1 MPLKLAIV
9 GRPNVGKSRLFNRLA
24 GRTAAIVHD
33 TPGVTRDRQAVDA
46 EYEGIA
52 LTLIDT
58 AGFEDAVTGSIAHR
72 MTQQTI
78 TAIAEA
84 EALLFLIDA
93 RAGITAGD
101 QIIAQTLRKSGKP
114 VILAANK
121 CEGRVEIPAEIYG
134 LGLGDP
140 IRISAEHN
148 LGMEDLVAALEA
160 LVPKSQAEDEEE
172 DGEQEDEAYHEDIEE
187 EAEDV
192 EEGEQDDEDYHEDI
206 DAEDEDEFSEDDEPL
221 EDITVNY
228 LDRPLRLALVGRP
241 NVGKSSLFNHLLG
254 EERSLVGPE
263 AGLTRDSITA
273 PWKAGDRDVLLHDT
287 AGLRKKARVAGETL
301 EEMSVASTLEAIRF
315 ADCVIVMI
323 DANAPFEKQDLTI
336 ADLIAREG
344 RAIVFAVNKWDLLE
358 NKAGGI
364 SRMREK
370 LDRLL
375 PQIAGA
381 PLIATSARTGE
392 GIDRLADAV
401 TEADKAWNTRISTST
416 LNRFLEGALQRH
428 ATPAISGRRVRIRY
442 MTQRKAR
449 PPSFTLFGNQLDA
462 LPEAYLRYLSNGL
475 RENFN
480 LKGTPLRFSVRN
492 SKNPYA
498 PKPKK

>member
-1 MPLKLAIV
+1 MPRVGTMPLKLAIV

-58 AGFEDAVTGSIAHR
+58 AGFEDAATGSVAHR
-72 MTQQTI
+72 MTQQTL

-121 CEGRVEIPAEIYG
+121 CEGRVDVPAEIYG

-148 LGMEDLVAALEA
+148 LGMENLVAALED
-160 LVPKSQAEDEEE
+160 LLPKPESSDED
-172 DGEQEDEAYHEDIEE
+172 DEAYSEETEE
-187 EAEDV
+187 EP
-192 EEGEQDDEDYHEDI
+192 
-206 DAEDEDEFSEDDEPL
+206 EDEFSEDDEPL

-273 PWKAGDRDVLLHDT
+273 PWKAGTRDVLLHDT

-375 PQIAGA
+375 PQVAGA
-381 PLIATSARTGE
+381 PLVATSARTGE
-392 GIDRLADAV
+392 GLDRLEAAV

-462 LPEAYLRYLSNGL
+462 LPEAYLRYLTNGL
-475 RENFN
+475 RENFD

-498 PKPKK
+498 TKK

>member
-84 EALLFLIDA
+84 EVLLFLIDA
-93 RAGITAGD
+93 RTGITAGD

-121 CEGRVEIPAEIYG
+121 CEGRVETPAEIYG

-148 LGMEDLVAALEA
+148 LGMEDLVAALEE
-160 LVPKSQAEDEEE
+160 LVPKPEAADAEDGDPEDEEYSE
-172 DGEQEDEAYHEDIEE
+172 EIEE
-187 EAEDV
+187 EE
-192 EEGEQDDEDYHEDI
+192 
-206 DAEDEDEFSEDDEPL
+206 EDEFSEDDEPL

-273 PWKAGDRDVLLHDT
+273 PWKAGTRDVLLHDT
-287 AGLRKKARVAGETL
+287 AGLRKKARMAGETL

-375 PQIAGA
+375 PQVAGA

-392 GIDRLADAV
+392 GLDRLSDAV

-498 PKPKK
+498 PKKR

>member
-1 MPLKLAIV
+1 MALILAIV

-24 GRTAAIVHD
+24 GRAAAIVHD

-46 EYEGIA
+46 AYEG
-52 LTLIDT
+52 LPLRLIDT
-58 AGFEDAVTGSIAHR
+58 AGFEDAASGSIAHR
-72 MTQQTI
+72 MTKQTLA
-78 TAIAEA
+78 AIAEA

-93 RAGITAGD
+93 RAGVTAGD
-101 QIIAQTLRKSGKP
+101 QIIAQALRKSGKP

-121 CEGRVEIPAEIYG
+121 CEGRTQPPAEAYG
-134 LGLGDP
+134 LGLGEP
-140 IRISAEHN
+140 IAISAEHN
-148 LGMEDLVAALEA
+148 LGMENLVAALEPLAGSTA
-160 LVPKSQAEDEEE
+160 LDESEYE
-172 DGEQEDEAYHEDIEE
+172 
-187 EAEDV
+187 
-192 EEGEQDDEDYHEDI
+192 EQD
-206 DAEDEDEFSEDDEPL
+206 AEVVEFSEEDEPD
-221 EDITVNY
+221 EDVSVHY

-241 NVGKSSLFNHLLG
+241 NVGKSSLFNQLLG
-254 EERSLVGPE
+254 EERSLTGPE
-263 AGLTRDSITA
+263 AGLTRDAITA
-273 PWKAGDRDVLLHDT
+273 PWRAGEREVLLHDT

-323 DANAPFEKQDLTI
+323 DATAPFEKQDLTI

-344 RAIVFAVNKWDLLE
+344 RAIVFAINKWDLLE
-358 NKAGGI
+358 NKAGAI

-375 PQIAGA
+375 PQVAGA

-392 GIDRLADAV
+392 GLERLGAAI
-401 TEADKAWNTRISTST
+401 TEADRAWNSRISTAT
-416 LNRFLEGALQRH
+416 LNRFLGEALQRH
-428 ATPAISGRRVRIRY
+428 AAPAISGRRVRIRY

-462 LPEAYLRYLSNGL
+462 LPEAYLRYLQNGL
-475 RENFN
+475 REAFN

-492 SKNPYA
+492 SKNPYGT
-498 PKPKK
+498 KK

>member
-58 AGFEDAVTGSIAHR
+58 AGFEDAVTGSVAYR

-121 CEGRVEIPAEIYG
+121 CEGRVETPAEIYG

-148 LGMEDLVAALEA
+148 LGMENLVAALED
-160 LVPKSQAEDEEE
+160 LLPKAPAD
-172 DGEQEDEAYHEDIEE
+172 DA
-187 EAEDV
+187 
-192 EEGEQDDEDYHEDI
+192 QDDED
-206 DAEDEDEFSEDDEPL
+206 AEYSEEIEEEPEDEFSEDDEPL

-273 PWKAGDRDVLLHDT
+273 PWKAGTRDVLLHDT

-375 PQIAGA
+375 PQVAGA
-381 PLIATSARTGE
+381 PLVATSARTGE
-392 GIDRLADAV
+392 GLDRLEAAV

-462 LPEAYLRYLSNGL
+462 LPEAYLRYLTNGL
-475 RENFN
+475 RDNFD

-498 PKPKK
+498 SKK

>member
-1 MPLKLAIV
+1 MPLNLAIV

-24 GRTAAIVHD
+24 GRAAAIVHD
-33 TPGVTRDRQAVDA
+33 TPGVTRDRQAVEAVFD
-46 EYEGIA
+46 G
-52 LTLIDT
+52 LSLRLIDT
-58 AGFEDAVTGSIAHR
+58 AGFEDAATGSVAHR
-72 MTQQTI
+72 MTKQTL

-84 EALLFLIDA
+84 EALLFVVDA
-93 RAGITAGD
+93 RDGLTAGD
-101 QIIAQTLRKSGKP
+101 QIIAEALRKSGKP

-121 CEGRVEIPAEIYG
+121 CEGRVEPPAEAWS
-134 LGLGDP
+134 LGFGEP
-140 IRISAEHN
+140 IAISAEHN
-148 LGMEDLVAALEA
+148 IGMAELADALAPLAPKA
-160 LVPKSQAEDEEE
+160 LIPDEEDEEE
-172 DGEQEDEAYHEDIEE
+172 DEDWDGEDADADDEL
-187 EAEDV
+187 
-192 EEGEQDDEDYHEDI
+192 EGEAPVAH
-206 DAEDEDEFSEDDEPL
+206 
-221 EDITVNY
+221 Y

-241 NVGKSSLFNHLLG
+241 NVGKSSLFNQLLG

-263 AGLTRDSITA
+263 AGLTRDAITA

-287 AGLRKKARVAGETL
+287 AGLRKKARVAGEVL

-315 ADCVIVMI
+315 ADCVIVMV
-323 DANAPFEKQDLTI
+323 DATAPFEKQDLAI

-344 RAIVFAVNKWDLLE
+344 RAIVFAINKWDLLE
-358 NKAGGI
+358 NKAGAI

-375 PQIAGA
+375 PQVAGA

-392 GIDRLADAV
+392 GLERLEAAV
-401 TEADKAWNTRISTST
+401 TDADKAWNTRIPTGV

-462 LPEAYLRYLSNGL
+462 LPEAYLRYLQNGL
-475 RENFN
+475 RESFG

-498 PKPKK
+498 GKK

>member
-58 AGFEDAVTGSIAHR
+58 AGFEDAATGSVAHR

-93 RAGITAGD
+93 RAGVTTGD
-101 QIIAQTLRKSGKP
+101 EIIAQALHKSGKK

-121 CEGRVEIPAEIYG
+121 CEGRVQVLDDVYG
-134 LGLGDP
+134 LGFGEP
-140 IRISAEHN
+140 IRISAEHK
-148 LGMEDLVAALEA
+148 LGMEDIVAALEELLPQAAA
-160 LVPKSQAEDEEE
+160 LQDE
-172 DGEQEDEAYHEDIEE
+172 DGEDGDEEDA
-187 EAEDV
+187 
-192 EEGEQDDEDYHEDI
+192 
-206 DAEDEDEFSEDDEPL
+206 EFSEDDEPE
-221 EDITVNY
+221 EDVVVNY

-273 PWKAGDRDVLLHDT
+273 PWKVGERDVLLHDT
-287 AGLRKKARVAGETL
+287 AGLRKKARMAGETL

-315 ADCVIVMI
+315 ADCVILMI
-323 DANAPFEKQDLTI
+323 DATAPFEKQDLTI

-364 SRMREK
+364 SKMREK
-370 LDRLL
+370 LDQSL

-392 GIDRLADAV
+392 GIDRLSDAI
-401 TEADKAWNTRISTST
+401 TEADRAWNSRVSTAT

-462 LPEAYLRYLSNGL
+462 LPEAYLRYLANGL

-498 PKPKK
+498 PKGKKS

>member
-1 MPLKLAIV
+1 MPLILAIV

-24 GRTAAIVHD
+24 GRAAAIVHD

-46 EYEGIA
+46 EFAGMP
-52 LTLIDT
+52 LRLIDT
-58 AGFEDAVTGSIAHR
+58 AGFEDAAAGSIAHR
-72 MTQQTI
+72 MTKQTL

-84 EALLFLIDA
+84 EALLFVIDA
-93 RAGITAGD
+93 RDGLTAGD
-101 QIIAQTLRKSGKP
+101 QIIAQALRKSGKP

-121 CEGRVEIPAEIYG
+121 CEGRVEPPAEAYG
-134 LGLGDP
+134 LGLGEP
-140 IRISAEHN
+140 FAISAEHN
-148 LGMEDLVAALEA
+148 LGMENIVAALEA
-160 LVPKSQAEDEEE
+160 LFPKDDAEEDDEE
-172 DGEQEDEAYHEDIEE
+172 DGGVLREIEEDE
-187 EAEDV
+187 
-192 EEGEQDDEDYHEDI
+192 
-206 DAEDEDEFSEDDEPL
+206 EDEFSEDDEPE
-221 EDITVNY
+221 EDVVVNY

-241 NVGKSSLFNHLLG
+241 NVGKSSLFNNLLG
-254 EERSLVGPE
+254 EERALVGPE
-263 AGLTRDSITA
+263 AGLTRDAITA
-273 PWKAGDRDVLLHDT
+273 PWKAGERDVLLHDT
-287 AGLRKKARVAGETL
+287 AGLRKKARMAGEAL
-301 EEMSVASTLEAIRF
+301 EEMSVASTHEAIRF
-315 ADCVIVMI
+315 ADCVVVMI

-344 RAIVFAVNKWDLLE
+344 RAVVFAINKWDLLE
-358 NKAGGI
+358 NKAGAI

-375 PQIAGA
+375 PQVAGA

-392 GIDRLADAV
+392 GIERLEAAI
-401 TEADKAWNTRISTST
+401 TEADKAWNTRVSTAT
-416 LNRFLEGALQRH
+416 LNRFLTEALQRH

-462 LPEAYLRYLSNGL
+462 LPEAYLRYLQNGL
-475 RENFN
+475 REAFE

-498 PKPKK
+498 SKK

>member
-1 MPLKLAIV
+1 MSLILAIV

-46 EYEGIA
+46 VYDG
-52 LTLIDT
+52 LSLRLIDT
-58 AGFEDAVTGSIAHR
+58 AGFEDAASGSVAHR
-72 MTQQTI
+72 MTKQTI
-78 TAIAEA
+78 AAIAEA
-84 EALLFLIDA
+84 EALLFVIDA

-101 QIIAQTLRKSGKP
+101 QMIAQALRKSGKP

-121 CEGRVEIPAEIYG
+121 CEGRVTPPAETWG
-134 LGLGDP
+134 LGLGEAIP
-140 IRISAEHN
+140 ISAEHN
-148 LGMEDLVAALEA
+148 LGMAELTEA
-160 LVPKSQAEDEEE
+160 LADLAPKSEIAADADQDELDENEEDDDADEEL
-172 DGEQEDEAYHEDIEE
+172 
-187 EAEDV
+187 
-192 EEGEQDDEDYHEDI
+192 EGE
-206 DAEDEDEFSEDDEPL
+206 EPVV
-221 EDITVNY
+221 DY

-241 NVGKSSLFNHLLG
+241 NVGKSSLFNQLLG

-263 AGLTRDSITA
+263 AGLTRDAITA
-273 PWKAGDRDVLLHDT
+273 PWKAGERDVLLHDT

-323 DANAPFEKQDLTI
+323 DATAPFEKQDLTI
-336 ADLIAREG
+336 ADMIAREG
-344 RAIVFAVNKWDLLE
+344 RAIVFAANKWDLLE

-364 SRMREK
+364 SRLREK

-375 PQIAGA
+375 PQVAGA
-381 PLIATSARTGE
+381 PLVATSARTGE

-401 TEADKAWNTRISTST
+401 TEADRAWNTRIPTSP
-416 LNRFLEGALQRH
+416 LNRFLAEALQRH

-462 LPEAYLRYLSNGL
+462 LPEAYQRYLQNGL
-475 RENFN
+475 REAFG
-480 LKGTPLRFSVRN
+480 LVGTPLRFSVRN

-498 PKPKK
+498 TKK

>member
-1 MPLKLAIV
+1 MPLTLAIV

-24 GRTAAIVHD
+24 GRAAAIVHD
-33 TPGVTRDRQAVDA
+33 TPGVTRDRQAVEAVFD
-46 EYEGIA
+46 G
-52 LTLIDT
+52 LSLRLIDT
-58 AGFEDAVTGSIAHR
+58 AGFEDAAAGSVAHR
-72 MTQQTI
+72 MTKQTLA
-78 TAIAEA
+78 AIAEA
-84 EALLFLIDA
+84 EALLFVVDA
-93 RAGITAGD
+93 RDGLTAGD
-101 QIIAQTLRKSGKP
+101 QIIAEALRKSGKP

-121 CEGRVEIPAEIYG
+121 CEGRTQPPAEAWG
-134 LGLGDP
+134 LGFGEPLP
-140 IRISAEHN
+140 ISAEHN
-148 LGMEDLVAALEA
+148 IGMAELADALAPLAPKA
-160 LVPKSQAEDEEE
+160 LIPDEEDEEE
-172 DGEQEDEAYHEDIEE
+172 DDLQDI
-187 EAEDV
+187 
-192 EEGEQDDEDYHEDI
+192 DDG
-206 DAEDEDEFSEDDEPL
+206 DAEDNFEGEAP
-221 EDITVNY
+221 VAHY
-228 LDRPLRLALVGRP
+228 LNRPLRLALVGRP
-241 NVGKSSLFNHLLG
+241 NVGKSSLFNQLLG

-263 AGLTRDSITA
+263 AGLTRDAITA
-273 PWKAGDRDVLLHDT
+273 SWKAGDRDVLLHDT
-287 AGLRKKARVAGETL
+287 AGLRKKARVAGEIL

-323 DANAPFEKQDLTI
+323 DATAPFEKQDLAI

-358 NKAGGI
+358 NKAGAI

-375 PQIAGA
+375 PQVAGA

-392 GIDRLADAV
+392 GLERLEAEVA
-401 TEADKAWNTRISTST
+401 EADKAWNTRVPTGV
-416 LNRFLEGALQRH
+416 LNRFLEQALQRH

-462 LPEAYLRYLSNGL
+462 LPEAYLRYLQNGL
-475 RENFN
+475 RESFE

-498 PKPKK
+498 GKK

>member
-33 TPGVTRDRQAVDA
+33 TPGVTRDRQAVEA
-46 EYEGIA
+46 TYEGLA

-58 AGFEDAVTGSIAHR
+58 AGFEEGVTGSIPNR
-72 MTQQTI
+72 MTRQTL
-78 TAIAEA
+78 TAIKEA

-93 RAGITAGD
+93 RAGVTAGD
-101 QIIAQTLRKSGKP
+101 EIIAQALRKSGKP

-121 CEGRVEIPAEIYG
+121 CEGRIEPPAEAYG
-134 LGLGDP
+134 WGFGEP
-140 IRISAEHN
+140 IAISAEHN
-148 LGMEDLVAALEA
+148 LGMENIVAALEELIDPA
-160 LVPKSQAEDEEE
+160 PAGDAEEE
-172 DGEQEDEAYHEDIEE
+172 DQE
-187 EAEDV
+187 EAD
-192 EEGEQDDEDYHEDI
+192 EE
-206 DAEDEDEFSEDDEPL
+206 EFSEDDEPE
-221 EDITVNY
+221 EDVVVNY

-241 NVGKSSLFNHLLG
+241 NVGKSSLFNQLLG
-254 EERSLVGPE
+254 EERSLTGPE

-273 PWKAGDRDVLLHDT
+273 PWKAGEREVLLHDT

-315 ADCVIVMI
+315 ADCVVVMI
-323 DANAPFEKQDLTI
+323 DATAPFEKQDLTI

-344 RAIVFAVNKWDLLE
+344 RAVVFAVNKWDLLQ

-375 PQIAGA
+375 PQVAGA
-381 PLIATSARTGE
+381 PLVATSARTGE
-392 GIDRLADAV
+392 GLDRLVPAIV
-401 TEADKAWNTRISTST
+401 EADRAWNSRVSTAT
-416 LNRFLEGALQRH
+416 LNRFLGEALQRH

-462 LPEAYLRYLSNGL
+462 LPEAYLRYLQNGL
-475 RENFN
+475 REAFN

-492 SKNPYA
+492 SKNPYST
-498 PKPKK
+498 KK